1 MSNYGKEKNKG
12 FYEYP
17 SSHKKGFMC
26 ETNLEVGVK
35 MKKSICWVSS
45 LCQGLVD
52 SLLSKT
58 PSHLFLTTA
67 HSGWFCCF

>member
-1 MSNYGKEKNKG
+1 MSSYGKEKNMG

-17 SSHKKGFMC
+17 SLHKKGFRY

-45 LCQGLVD
+45 VCQALAL
-52 SLLSKT
+52 LLS
-58 PSHLFLTTA
+58 
-67 HSGWFCCF
+67 